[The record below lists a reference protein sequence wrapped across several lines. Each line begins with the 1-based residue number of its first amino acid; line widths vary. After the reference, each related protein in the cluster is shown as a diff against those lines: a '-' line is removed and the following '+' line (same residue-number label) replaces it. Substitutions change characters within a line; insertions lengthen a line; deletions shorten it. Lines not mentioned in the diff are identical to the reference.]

1 MMYIIRKRNK
11 LLLFNV
17 ERDMLEGYKEMRE
30 RKWVVIY
37 DAELT
42 LEMVVVVVVSLHCPT
57 VLLIDAVVSRTR
69 SGIVDIDVSSSFF
82 SSSSTPSVV
91 HPRMYPC
98 G

>member
-37 DAELT
+37 DAGTHIGDGGGGGGVIAL
-42 LEMVVVVVVSLHCPT
+42 SN
-57 VLLIDAVVSRTR
+57 S
-69 SGIVDIDVSSSFF
+69 IVA
-82 SSSSTPSVV
+82 
-91 HPRMYPC
+91 C
-98 G
+98 